1 VILLKSSQLVRNVTA
16 VATGTAAAQ
25 VIVVAFSPLITR
37 IYGPEAFG
45 LQGVFLS
52 LVAILSP
59 VITMRY
65 PMAIITAENEDEALQ
80 LSTLSLLIAGCFAV
94 TLWIIIIAGGEPLLQ
109 LLGIQ
114 DIGTLI
120 LFLPIALLSVAYEDV
135 MSFQAARLNAFKLIG
150 KVEVFRA
157 LFSNLAR
164 LLGGIVAPIAAVL
177 VVVASVAPAFKA
189 VMLRKGTAKL
199 HQSSLY
205 PFRTGGVKLLKR
217 HQDFAVYRMPTD
229 LLNALAQSVPVLL
242 LAALFS
248 PAIAGL
254 YTLAFSVINLPLNIL
269 GLAIGNVLYARFAE
283 LQRERKPLLILTL
296 KATLFQ
302 LLVPGL
308 GVGLFSLVFPD
319 LFVLIFG
326 PEWRVSGEFAQWMT
340 LWIICMLVNIPSVR
354 ALPVIRQQ
362 KWHLLFNALI
372 FLGGVIGIYLGYQI
386 EATAIGSVIYF
397 SVVSMVLYIGQIFTY
412 LMLINNHDRKLPC
425 ND

>member
-1 VILLKSSQLVRNVTA
+1 MILLKSSQLVRNVTA